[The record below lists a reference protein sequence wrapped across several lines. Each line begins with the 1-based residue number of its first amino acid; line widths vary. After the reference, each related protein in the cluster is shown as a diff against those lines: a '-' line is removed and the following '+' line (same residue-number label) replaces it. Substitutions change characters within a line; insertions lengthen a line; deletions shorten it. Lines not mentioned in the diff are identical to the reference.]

1 MDNVIRFQKETL
13 QEYTE
18 HLFVF
23 CRLVWIPKPNQSIFL
38 REVAKNVKNWKILL
52 FRQLCGHLRIF
63 SKKLQMFLKTIFG
76 YRVQFFLNCEPA
88 RKVYKKVNKNFEKGK
103 KGVCTSFKY
112 LQNSFFKHYEG
123 LSKKRVFE
131 YFKVWYH
138 FFKVHYFVKQL
149 PKLLL
154 FRLVWGHF

>member
-1 MDNVIRFQKETL
+1 MTSFRGSRVAIALWKRIEVWWKKFRCFLDNVIRFQKETL

-23 CRLVWIPKPNQSIFL
+23 FVGLCGYQNLTNQFFL

-88 RKVYKKVNKNFEKGK
+88 RKIYKKVNKI
-103 KGVCTSFKY
+103 
-112 LQNSFFKHYEG
+112 
-123 LSKKRVFE
+123 SKKERREFSLVSNT
-131 YFKVWYH
+131 YKT
-138 FFKVHYFVKQL
+138 FF
-149 PKLLL
+149 
-154 FRLVWGHF
+154 